1 MGVLADIYLSR
12 DDQEA
17 IRYANEPETFK
28 DREQGRSDASIL
40 NQRGTLKRNCGL
52 NHCYLT
58 GSLLPR
64 RKR

>member
-28 DREQGRSDASIL
+28 DREQGRSDASIFESARDFETKL
-40 NQRGTLKRNCGL
+40 R
-52 NHCYLT
+52 
-58 GSLLPR
+58 S
-64 RKR
+64 